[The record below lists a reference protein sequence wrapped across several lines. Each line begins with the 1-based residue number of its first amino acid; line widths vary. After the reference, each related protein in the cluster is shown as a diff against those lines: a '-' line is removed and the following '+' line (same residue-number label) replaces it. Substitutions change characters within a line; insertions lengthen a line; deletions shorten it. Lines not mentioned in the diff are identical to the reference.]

1 MTDLQTSLIVI
12 GGVVVVGVISY
23 NKWQEHKARRLVERA
38 FDLPQDD
45 VLMREGAAPVERMEP
60 SLAPQAPGFSNPV
73 TPATAPVT
81 APVTPPAPAVVADS
95 GELDAVAEIAAA
107 SDAASADTASQ
118 IDSAP
123 NGMPAGQGDS
133 AGAAVAAAPAAASAA
148 SAATS
153 AAPAAAPA
161 KPAPVQPELSL
172 DPQIDCTIPVTLESP
187 LRGEKVQAITQPLRH
202 VGGKAV
208 HYVGLRAD
216 GVWEDVS
223 HGGVYHALEAGVQM
237 ANRAGALNEL
247 EYSEFVSR
255 LRQIADTVNA
265 ELELRDMMEIIK
277 TARLLHQFIA
287 EYGAQLSVNVQAAT
301 APWPLD
307 GLLAALA
314 RQGFDLRPD
323 GRLVMPDGDG
333 GALFSV
339 STNVPANA
347 QSTSRLTLLLDV
359 PCVAPAR
366 DGFGAMVAC
375 ARSLAARLDGVV
387 VDDGNQPLS
396 QGALEEIASQVAAFY
411 REMDG
416 VQVQAGSTRALRLF
430 N

>member
-12 GGVVVVGVISY
+12 GGVIVVGVISY
-23 NKWQEHKARRLVERA
+23 NKWQEFKVRRAVERA
-38 FDLPQDD
+38 FPSPHDD
-45 VLMREGAAPVERMEP
+45 VLMRNDGAGVAERVEPVLAPQMPVPAAAPV
-60 SLAPQAPGFSNPV
+60 A
-73 TPATAPVT
+73 PATIETGGAAGAAGADMASVVMPGSL
-81 APVTPPAPAVVADS
+81 PAAV
-95 GELDAVAEIAAA
+95 DAQSASAQLAAA
-107 SDAASADTASQ
+107 SDAASVEAVDQ
-118 IDSAP
+118 IDGGTPPAGSAVLSAP
-123 NGMPAGQGDS
+123 AEAAPVVAH
-133 AGAAVAAAPAAASAA
+133 AVAQAPY
-148 SAATS
+148 
-153 AAPAAAPA
+153 
-161 KPAPVQPELSL
+161 QPDLSL
-172 DPQIDCTIPVTLESP
+172 DPQIDCTIPVTLETP
-187 LRGEKVQAITQPLRH
+187 LRGEKVLALTQSLRH
-202 VGGKAV
+202 VGGKGV

-216 GVWEDVS
+216 GVWEDVAI
-223 HGGVYHALEAGVQM
+223 GGVYHALEAGVQM
-237 ANRAGALNEL
+237 ANRTGALNEL

-255 LRQIADTVNA
+255 LRLIADGINA
-265 ELELRDMMEIIK
+265 ELELRDMMDIIK

-287 EYGAQLSVNVQAAT
+287 EYGAQLSVNVQAARE
-301 APWPLD
+301 PWALD

-339 STNVPANA
+339 STNAAQNA
-347 QSTSRLTLLLDV
+347 QTTTRLTLLLDV

-375 ARSLAARLDGVV
+375 ARSLATRLDGVV

-396 QGALEEIASQVAAFY
+396 QGALEEIAAQVAAFY